1 MTESQHQNLA
11 LTVLYVRYSLNSSP
25 QPCLLVGIFRP
36 KIDGCVP
43 QTQHGNLKTVG
54 QPEGGRGRRPSV
66 GTKNMVE
73 VHSLPQQEPTHHFFF
88 FFCTLVTGPRRSLS
102 LKLSDS
108 RVCKSHLRARLPITR
123 GAAPARKM
131 VMGVLPVPPHVT
143 FPTLRQHARV
153 LSAPLWPVVN

>member
-1 MTESQHQNLA
+1 
-11 LTVLYVRYSLNSSP
+11 
-25 QPCLLVGIFRP
+25 
-36 KIDGCVP
+36 
-43 QTQHGNLKTVG
+43 
-54 QPEGGRGRRPSV
+54 
-66 GTKNMVE
+66 MVE

-143 FPTLRQHARV
+143 FPTLRTHARGQF
-153 LSAPLWPVVN
+153 LQWYLAHKKRPPHRTLQWSYA